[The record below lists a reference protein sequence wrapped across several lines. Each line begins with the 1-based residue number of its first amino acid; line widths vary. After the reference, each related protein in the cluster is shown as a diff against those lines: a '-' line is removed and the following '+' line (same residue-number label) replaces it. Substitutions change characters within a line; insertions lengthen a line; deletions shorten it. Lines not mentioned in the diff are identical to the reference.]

1 MLVLIQGTH
10 IIASTY
16 SEGTHIIASTTPLT
30 ITTVGSRKQF
40 ILTAT
45 GVFTPVAN
53 DVIEFDVKY
62 SGPVEFNIPTFTY
75 LEINGVVILFVQL
88 KHIFTF

>member
-1 MLVLIQGTH
+1 MLVLIQ
-10 IIASTY
+10 
-16 SEGTHIIASTTPLT
+16 GTHIIASTTPLT

-40 ILTAT
+40 ILIAT

-62 SGPVEFNIPTFTY
+62 SGPVEFNIPTFTC